1 MANVM
6 LTSET
11 AKDPNKPFKL
21 RVEDVCT
28 KFDVRAFYFS
38 GLVVALPYLTT
49 FPTMMHRR
57 WWPSVC
63 CCCSRRNS
71 SRTDTSAAGL
81 RSGLWESNE

>member
-28 KFDVRAFYFS
+28 KFDVRATCTARFS
-38 GLVVALPYLTT
+38 CLV
-49 FPTMMHRR
+49 
-57 WWPSVC
+57 
-63 CCCSRRNS
+63 
-71 SRTDTSAAGL
+71 GI
-81 RSGLWESNE
+81 

>member
-28 KFDVRAFYFS
+28 KFDVRSLRVHVHICVCACVLSVAVVRENMRSTKRRTCFLGACDGS
-38 GLVVALPYLTT
+38 RGL
-49 FPTMMHRR
+49 
-57 WWPSVC
+57 
-63 CCCSRRNS
+63 
-71 SRTDTSAAGL
+71 
-81 RSGLWESNE
+81 